1 MVGTAALGVKQGVA
15 KQEIYTDPTDP
26 YCCSL
31 LLDGD
36 FAIVTGSFVDGH
48 IGNHDITIE
57 HGFLLKV

>member
-1 MVGTAALGVKQGVA
+1 MVGTAALGVKQGVG

-26 YCCSL
+26 YCCPL

-48 IGNHDITIE
+48 IGNHDITI
-57 HGFLLKV
+57 

>member
-1 MVGTAALGVKQGVA
+1 MFGTAALGVKQGVG
-15 KQEIYTDPTDP
+15 KQEIGTNGKSP
-26 YCCSL
+26 L

-36 FAIVTGSFVDGH
+36 FSIVTGSLVDGH

>member
-15 KQEIYTDPTDP
+15 KQEIYTDRKPLTSP
-26 YCCSL
+26 L

-36 FAIVTGSFVDGH
+36 FSIVTGALVDGH

>member
-15 KQEIYTDPTDP
+15 KQEIYTDRKAP
-26 YCCSL
+26 YYCPL

-36 FAIVTGSFVDGH
+36 FSIVTGALVDGH

>member
-1 MVGTAALGVKQGVA
+1 MFGTAALGVKQGVG
-15 KQEIYTDPTDP
+15 KQEIGTNGKST
-26 YCCSL
+26 L

-36 FAIVTGSFVDGH
+36 FSIVTGSLVDGH

>member
-15 KQEIYTDPTDP
+15 KQEIYTDPTAP
-26 YCCSL
+26 YCSPL

-36 FAIVTGSFVDGH
+36 FSIVTGALVDGH